1 MKPSKFLAKFKSL
14 YLWGNLLAMAIVVAL
29 IAFGVKYGLDVY
41 THHGEEIRVP
51 DIRHKAYPDAKHIA
65 EGMGLRME
73 VGDTGY
79 VKTLPAGYILEQSI
93 EAGVAVKSG
102 RLVRVTVNSAHTPTL
117 SVPDVIENSSY
128 REARAKLTAM
138 GFRVGNPE
146 YVSGERDWVYGITV
160 RGQSVFTGQRVSVED
175 VLIIQV
181 GDGLR
186 DDADSIYYVEP
197 DYADYDSIISVE
209 ADYGDDFIEV
219 TEEDIQADTATG
231 H

>member
-1 MKPSKFLAKFKSL
+1 MKPSKILAKFKSL
-14 YLWGNLLAMAIVVAL
+14 YLWGNLLAMAIVTAL
-29 IAFGVKYGLDVY
+29 IALGVKYGLDVY

-51 DIRHKAYPDAKHIA
+51 DIRHKAYPDAKHIV
-65 EGMGLRME
+65 EGMGLRIE

-102 RLVRVTVNSAHTPTL
+102 RLVRVTINSAHTPTL
-117 SVPDVIENSSY
+117 AIPDIIENSSY

-146 YVSGERDWVYGITV
+146 YVSGERDWVYGIKV
-160 RGQSVFTGQRVSVED
+160 RGQSVFTGERVSVED

-197 DYADYDSIISVE
+197 EYADYDSLFE
-209 ADYGDDFIEV
+209 DAGYGGDFIEV
-219 TEEDIQADTATG
+219 TEGSIEADTAARP
-231 H
+231 